1 VLHVHNF
8 ADGALNPV
16 LAYVMSCVG
25 CFLGLRCATRSNASQ
40 GAAKARWLI
49 LATVAIATTGI
60 WVMHFIAMLGFAI
73 PGQTIRYSVP
83 VTLLSMLIAVVVVGA
98 GLFIT
103 GFSRGGAGP
112 LLAGGLVV
120 GLGVASMH
128 YLGMAAIRVPDTLSY
143 NPVLVVA
150 SVVIAVIA
158 GTAALWAA
166 LRLDSAWSAFGAS
179 LIMGVAV
186 SGMHYTGMAAL
197 QVYADPGLAGTAQ
210 GGVSAEAF
218 LLPLLMGISSVAF
231 ILAIVISLAPTAAEM
246 VEEAGLMTRIGR
258 LAPQGPPPDR
268 RQQGQNQYQDRG
280 QRQDGGRPE
289 REAPPQQ
296 EAAPEPGSLF
306 RPRHSRP
313 PSPPPADDRLAPR
326 AIRSKYGC
334 P

>member
-25 CFLGLRCATRSNASQ
+25 CFLGLRCATRSNASR

-73 PGQTIRYSVP
+73 PGQSIRYSVP

-103 GFSRGGAGP
+103 GFSRAGAGP

-143 NPVLVVA
+143 NPVLVAA

-197 QVYADPGLAGTAQ
+197 QVYADPSLAGTAQ

-231 ILAIVISLAPTAAEM
+231 ILAIVLSLAPTAAEM

-268 RQQGQNQYQDRG
+268 RRQGQNQYQDRG
-280 QRQDGGRPE
+280 QRQDSGRPTWQ
-289 REAPPQQ
+289 APPEQ

-313 PSPPPADDRLAPR
+313 PQE
-326 AIRSKYGC
+326 
-334 P
+334 

>member
-1 VLHVHNF
+1 MVRRPPPRQGKEQAVVHVHNF

-25 CFLGLRCATRSNASQ
+25 CFLGLRCATRGNASQ
-40 GAAKARWLI
+40 GAAKARWLV

-103 GFSRGGAGP
+103 GFSRRGGAGP

-197 QVYADPGLAGTAQ
+197 QVDADPGLAATAQ

-246 VEEAGLMTRIGR
+246 VEEAGLMARIGR

-268 RQQGQNQYQDRG
+268 RQHQNQNLYQDRG
-280 QRQDGGRPE
+280 QRRDGGRPE
-289 REAPPQQ
+289 WEASPEQ

-306 RPRHSRP
+306 SPRHSRP
-313 PSPPPADDRLAPR
+313 PQ
-326 AIRSKYGC
+326 G
-334 P
+334 